1 MWSLFPKIYDDYKI
15 LLYSSKNNLKN
26 PTEPGTSKKE
36 SLPILDCL
44 YTRPLEG
51 TQENSDEVLGFGR
64 QGTRDSQDEKPKAPL
79 DKKSCCMLME
89 KVKKDLL
96 KKNIDINNYMIIEN
110 CYTGIYS
117 NKGIEGDPEPAKK
130 YSLENVLIKD
140 NFSSQ

>member
-51 TQENSDEVLGFGR
+51 TQEN
-64 QGTRDSQDEKPKAPL
+64 SQDEKPKAPL